1 MGVRCCFAGDLSVCP
16 KKPQPTSAHR
26 LFIIRR
32 RPTRSPSQQTMSS
45 RPSRPARCQHKSSG
59 SCSSCE
65 PVRCQHRSSTSCS
78 LCQRERNDLQQ
89 VGAWARESRNT
100 TSIDNASFLRDSK
113 LSSHRHS
120 QHSHQLFLTS
130 RTDPEALR
138 TTTTR
143 TKTPAQPHSQSK
155 QSTQPVQSTQHHQQP
170 ATTTT
175 QKLYSYKHHPSI
187 SPPSIILSPRQS
199 QIATP
204 SSSSI
209 AATCPVSPINL
220 RTVPI
225 YNVRQ
230 TLPATTNAAVV
241 ARGILRISTPQITSR
256 LGARSA
262 GNQGVAVA
270 GDEEEDES
278 EEDSEDESEDDDD
291 EDDDE

>member
-113 LSSHRHS
+113 LSSHHYS

-175 QKLYSYKHHPSI
+175 QKLYSYKHHPSLNHPLA
-187 SPPSIILSPRQS
+187 PPKPNRHPKQQHRSNPPRQPN
-199 QIATP
+199 Q
-204 SSSSI
+204 
-209 AATCPVSPINL
+209 SPYSTNL
-220 RTVPI
+220 QR
-225 YNVRQ
+225 
-230 TLPATTNAAVV
+230 PANAASHHK
-241 ARGILRISTPQITSR
+241 RRRSRSWDSTHFD
-256 LGARSA
+256 AADHESA
-262 GNQGVAVA
+262 GSAFGW
-270 GDEEEDES
+270 ES
-278 EEDSEDESEDDDD
+278 GCGGGG
-291 EDDDE
+291 

>member
-113 LSSHRHS
+113 LSSHHYS

-155 QSTQPVQSTQHHQQP
+155 QSTQPIQSTQHHINPPPPPPKNSTHTNTTPPSPLPQSSSRPAKAKSPPQAAASQQP
-170 ATTTT
+170 APSAQSPTAQYQSTTPG
-175 QKLYSYKHHPSI
+175 KPSQ
-187 SPPSIILSPRQS
+187 L
-199 QIATP
+199 
-204 SSSSI
+204 
-209 AATCPVSPINL
+209 L
-220 RTVPI
+220 RTP
-225 YNVRQ
+225 
-230 TLPATTNAAVV
+230 P
-241 ARGILRISTPQITSR
+241 
-256 LGARSA
+256 
-262 GNQGVAVA
+262 
-270 GDEEEDES
+270 
-278 EEDSEDESEDDDD
+278 
-291 EDDDE
+291 